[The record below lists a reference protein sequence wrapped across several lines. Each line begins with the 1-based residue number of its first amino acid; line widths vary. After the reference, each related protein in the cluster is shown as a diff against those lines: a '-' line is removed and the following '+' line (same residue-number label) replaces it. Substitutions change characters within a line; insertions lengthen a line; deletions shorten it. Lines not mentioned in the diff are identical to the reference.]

1 MLGEDRF
8 GRQAVM
14 TSSETSGKIVVGVD
28 GSEHS
33 RRALAWALSEARL
46 RHVACVLIHA
56 WTYGLVTSGP
66 FPGDAPQV
74 LAEDAKELL
83 ARDMAFASDS
93 GVPIKGVLSFGSA
106 SRALIEASHD
116 ALLLVVGS
124 HGRGAL
130 ARALLGSVAT
140 ACVHHAT
147 CPVVVIN
154 PEDRSTLRATMKG
167 EPAEVS

>member
-1 MLGEDRF
+1 
-8 GRQAVM
+8 M
-14 TSSETSGKIVVGVD
+14 TNSETAGKIVVGVD

-46 RHVACVLIHA
+46 RHVGCVLIHA

-74 LAEDAKELL
+74 LSDDAKEVL
-83 ARDMAFASDS
+83 DHEVAFASAP
-93 GVPIKGVLSFGSA
+93 GVEIKGVLTFGSA

-116 ALLLVVGS
+116 AVLVVVGS

-130 ARALLGSVAT
+130 ASALLGSVAT
-140 ACVHHAT
+140 ACVHHCA
-147 CPVVVIN
+147 CPVVVIT
-154 PEDRSTLRATMKG
+154 PEDRSKRGATKEA
-167 EPAEVS
+167 EPAGVS